1 MKPSKFGGREY
12 RVLAV
17 AFVFFFIGL
26 FFFLRDSAT
35 PSPSSPSAVRP
46 SVLVT
51 APVQSAPAGET
62 LIPEFANDPA
72 PSQFHTFTYSATG
85 LNGSS
90 SLVVRATCHD
100 AYVALLIFSAGVD
113 YRVDPSRAVFNVASP
128 CASGTAFA
136 TVLHPSDL
144 GGAPF
149 GTYYFFTADQGT
161 TGTWYNPK

>member
-113 YRVDPSRAVFNVASP
+113 YRVDPSRAVFNVAMLVPIMRPPTLVAKLPPVPRRCNGNTLGRYSP
-128 CASGTAFA
+128 
-136 TVLHPSDL
+136 
-144 GGAPF
+144 
-149 GTYYFFTADQGT
+149 
-161 TGTWYNPK
+161 K